1 MEDNDSDNYLL
12 GSANRRL
19 LFSSQLSQG
28 IDTSQR
34 GNALTNESSIDKSLD
49 IRLLSQIDFLTPA
62 VSCRDLCLTISSRKR
77 FPRKYLTLL
86 KTLLTILGS
95 LARRHRRNIPLER
108 GLFLSV
114 KSVMVPIA
122 IFDFIQDAQQS
133 EVKKNC
139 LFPLE
144 RMAVATLQ
152 APEEN
157 PYLILPDDILL
168 NLRKLLQKPDFTV
181 LDESR
186 ITRYQRDF
194 KELQV
199 SPCFGDHF

>member
-1 MEDNDSDNYLL
+1 
-12 GSANRRL
+12 
-19 LFSSQLSQG
+19 
-28 IDTSQR
+28 
-34 GNALTNESSIDKSLD
+34 
-49 IRLLSQIDFLTPA
+49 
-62 VSCRDLCLTISSRKR
+62 
-77 FPRKYLTLL
+77 
-86 KTLLTILGS
+86 
-95 LARRHRRNIPLER
+95 
-108 GLFLSV
+108 
-114 KSVMVPIA
+114 MVPIA

-194 KELQV
+194 KELQMLGKGV
-199 SPCFGDHF
+199 SSTVTLCKHRIDGCYYAVKQISVDSQRRSSAL